1 MSSKEENQTISNFL
15 KDFFRVFSV
24 IKRYERGN
32 QGPTKHTFHR
42 MLGMSAR
49 ASGIWE
55 EGEPVDA
62 YEYDI
67 EWAIK
72 EIENLNEKA
81 GRFFGEI
88 EGVFLASFD
97 KIMQELKER
106 AKKVE
111 KSGPED
117 ES

>member
-1 MSSKEENQTISNFL
+1 MSSKEKNQTISNFL

-32 QGPTKHTFHR
+32 QGPTKHAQ
-42 MLGMSAR
+42 LGMMSAR
-49 ASGIWE
+49 MSGIWE

-72 EIENLNEKA
+72 EIENLNEKV
-81 GRFFGEI
+81 GRFSGQI
-88 EGVFLASFD
+88 GGVFLASFD

-106 AKKVE
+106 GAKHE
-111 KSGPED
+111 L
-117 ES
+117 